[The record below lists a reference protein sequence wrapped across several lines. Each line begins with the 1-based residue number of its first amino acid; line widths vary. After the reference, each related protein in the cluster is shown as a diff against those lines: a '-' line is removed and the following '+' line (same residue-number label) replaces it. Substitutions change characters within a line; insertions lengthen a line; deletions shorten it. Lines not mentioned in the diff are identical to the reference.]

1 MALDSELV
9 VDLLTYIEQVEK
21 LKIKP
26 AFSVPTEYFAAHQHE
41 LKGLPEIRFNVQAE
55 GEDVWLCIPR
65 LKEIPAPEPDEKLA
79 PWITIHKTPTKTPE
93 LKPSIETPAS
103 PENPDS
109 QRARIEIHE
118 LFDWYVEN
126 QWTPWATAELPRRKT
141 IHRYNQIFAIQQ
153 AIASDG
159 ADTPLELVW
168 GIGLALWKKEGH
180 ASTLKYPLIT
190 QGCEI
195 NLNRHT
201 FDLEIRPRNVDA
213 RIELDCYAEME
224 VPGVT
229 KVEAFWKSA
238 IDSTTNRVNPF
249 EFSTFEPT
257 LKTAVGFL
265 DPSGSYEVLAEDP
278 ALPAQS
284 DKLKIT
290 STWVLFARKRTATIF
305 LEDVKRL
312 KENVKESPSL
322 PSVIRSF
329 VVRGDEEVHAR
340 TERVFRGLLS
350 SEAPFDAAELYFPL
364 PYNDEQVSIVQKLE
378 HGDGVVVQGPPG
390 TGKTHTIANI
400 ISHYLAA
407 GKRVLVS
414 SKGETALTEVI
425 GKLPERI
432 RPLAVGLLSNEREGM
447 KQFEHS
453 IQTIASTVTA
463 LNPQRS
469 AREINRLEDQINRL
483 HSKISQIDSSLRAH
497 ATKHM
502 CTYKFQG
509 RESTPEEIAKYVVEH
524 EEAHK
529 WMDDALSADGME
541 HLQFD
546 ENSIGVLRQARLS
559 VAKDIIYLDS
569 SLPVCDDFPA
579 WPDLLSLHRD
589 LMKAK
594 DLDTRISDGTILD
607 LIDSTPGTYERASSG
622 SSRTRRRIA
631 ASTSGLGRFG

>member
-1 MALDSELV
+1 M
-9 VDLLTYIEQVEK
+9 
-21 LKIKP
+21 
-26 AFSVPTEYFAAHQHE
+26 
-41 LKGLPEIRFNVQAE
+41 
-55 GEDVWLCIPR
+55 
-65 LKEIPAPEPDEKLA
+65 
-79 PWITIHKTPTKTPE
+79 
-93 LKPSIETPAS
+93 
-103 PENPDS
+103 
-109 QRARIEIHE
+109 
-118 LFDWYVEN
+118 
-126 QWTPWATAELPRRKT
+126 
-141 IHRYNQIFAIQQ
+141 
-153 AIASDG
+153 
-159 ADTPLELVW
+159 PLELVW
-168 GIGLALWKKEGH
+168 GIGMAYWKKDGH

-229 KVEAFWKSA
+229 QVEAFWKSA
-238 IDSTTNRVNPF
+238 IDRAANRVNPF

-257 LKTAVGFL
+257 LKMAVGLL
-265 DPSGSYEVLAEDP
+265 DPSGSYELLAEDP
-278 ALPAQS
+278 TLPIPT

-290 STWVLFARKRTATIF
+290 STWILFARKRTATIF

-312 KENVKESPSL
+312 KENVKEVPSL
-322 PSVIRSF
+322 PPVIRSF
-329 VVRGDEEVHAR
+329 VMHGDEEVHAR
-340 TERVFRGLLS
+340 HESVFRGLLS
-350 SEAPFDAAELYFPL
+350 SEAPSDAEELYFPL

-378 HGDGVVVQGPPG
+378 HCDGVVVQGPPG

-400 ISHYLAA
+400 ICHYLAA

-425 GKLPERI
+425 GKLPDRI

-469 AREINRLEDQINRL
+469 AREIGRIEDQVNRL
-483 HSKISQIDSSLRAH
+483 HLKISQVDSSVRTH

-502 CTYKFQG
+502 CSYKFQG

-529 WMDDALSADGME
+529 WMDDELPADGME
-541 HLQFD
+541 QRVCKVVGW
-546 ENSIGVLRQARLS
+546 I
-559 VAKDIIYLDS
+559 
-569 SLPVCDDFPA
+569 SL
-579 WPDLLSLHRD
+579 WR
-589 LMKAK
+589 
-594 DLDTRISDGTILD
+594 
-607 LIDSTPGTYERASSG
+607 
-622 SSRTRRRIA
+622 
-631 ASTSGLGRFG
+631 